1 MNLPILRPSS
11 VKTTFETRFDKAIK
25 FYDFMY
31 HVHKS
36 TYKGLASFYKLYS

>member
-1 MNLPILRPSS
+1 MLRPSS
-11 VKTTFETRFDKAIK
+11 VKTTFETRFDKTIK